1 MWNTLK
7 RHQLRDSVSIFALEV
22 KICKPSRKKLPSHV
36 VNVEQCSLHI
46 ILIRLVTEN
55 ITRGFRGV
63 QYIIKDYDKTG
74 ANGPYG
80 C

>member
-1 MWNTLK
+1 MTQFPILRSRLK
-7 RHQLRDSVSIFALEV
+7 FANRAE
-22 KICKPSRKKLPSHV
+22 KKLPSHV